1 MPNAR
6 GLAVLPSTS
15 PSVSTT
21 CCSSAS
27 GCLRQRIRFVP
38 AESPVRTWLPY
49 QGQHPV
55 SGLAS
60 DKCAKRWPPE
70 MLLQPGRGL
79 SEETVLLLKKQ
90 EQTIFSRVSASQGF
104 FGASIRTRP
113 NGLPGFCGAREAYQ
127 AVPKFT

>member
-1 MPNAR
+1 
-6 GLAVLPSTS
+6 
-15 PSVSTT
+15 
-21 CCSSAS
+21 
-27 GCLRQRIRFVP
+27 
-38 AESPVRTWLPY
+38 VRTWLPY

-90 EQTIFSRVSASQGF
+90 EQDYLLARV
-104 FGASIRTRP
+104 
-113 NGLPGFCGAREAYQ
+113 GLPGILWGVDPNAA
-127 AVPKFT
+127 

>member
-1 MPNAR
+1 
-6 GLAVLPSTS
+6 
-15 PSVSTT
+15 
-21 CCSSAS
+21 
-27 GCLRQRIRFVP
+27 
-38 AESPVRTWLPY
+38 VRTWLPY

-90 EQTIFSRVSASQGF
+90 EQTIFSRVSASKGF

-113 NGLPGFCGAREAYQ
+113 NGLPGVLWCEGGLSSGPQVHGPGRGLI
-127 AVPKFT
+127 PRL